1 MILLARFGEAGVC
14 TVKRAMTI
22 IAVTAGAL
30 AASVPARAGE
40 TSTADRIMNAVYG
53 EFSLAAKAD
62 EPQKRDGFF
71 VGIHQGLGA
80 ESGLS
85 PIAAGLAIPLDMGAP
100 VDSISANGYYV
111 FTTDWSLGSY
121 VGGGFGKFNLT
132 EDPLSDAVMPNGN
145 FAYQGVA
152 GLTWSFTPSMALGL
166 EYRYSEAVDANFL
179 QQTTIPEQEE
189 NQSVTLRFDFLL
201 N

>member
-1 MILLARFGEAGVC
+1 ML
-14 TVKRAMTI
+14 RAMTI

-40 TSTADRIMNAVYG
+40 TSTADRIMNAVYSDFG
-53 EFSLAAKAD
+53 FSAKAAD

-85 PIAAGLAIPLDMGAP
+85 PIAAGLSIPLDMGAP
-100 VDSISANGYYV
+100 SDSITANGYYV

-132 EDPLSDAVMPNGN
+132 EDPLSDSVMPAGN
-145 FAYQGVA
+145 FAYPGVA

-166 EYRYSEAVDANFL
+166 EYRYTESVDATFL
-179 QQTTIPEQEE
+179 QQSTIPQEEE

>member
-1 MILLARFGEAGVC
+1 MN
-14 TVKRAMTI
+14 RAMTI
-22 IAVTAGAL
+22 MAVTAGAL
-30 AASVPARAGE
+30 VASVPAHAGE
-40 TSTADRIMNAVYG
+40 SSTADRIMSSVYG
-53 EFSLAAKAD
+53 DLGFSAEAA
-62 EPQKRDGFF
+62 EPKKRDGFF

-85 PIAAGLAIPLDMGAP
+85 PAAAGLMIPLDMSTP
-100 VDSISANGYYV
+100 VDSITANGYYV
-111 FTTDWSLGSY
+111 FTTDWSLGTY
-121 VGGGFGKFNLT
+121 VGGGFGKFNLS
-132 EDPLSDAVMPNGN
+132 EDPIANSVLPTGN

-152 GLTWSFTPSMALGL
+152 GLTYSFTPSMALGI
-166 EYRYSEAVDANFL
+166 EYRYSEAVDATFL

>member
-1 MILLARFGEAGVC
+1 M
-14 TVKRAMTI
+14 KRAMTI

-30 AASVPARAGE
+30 AASMPARADE
-40 TSTADRIMNAVYG
+40 TSTAERIMNAVYSDFG
-53 EFSLAAKAD
+53 FSAKAAD

-71 VGIHQGLGA
+71 VGIHQGLGS

-85 PIAAGLAIPLDMGAP
+85 PIAAGLSIPLDMGAP
-100 VDSISANGYYV
+100 ADSITANGYYV

-132 EDPLSDAVMPNGN
+132 EDPLSDSVMPAGN

-166 EYRYSEAVDANFL
+166 EYRYTESVDATFL
-179 QQTTIPEQEE
+179 QQSTIPQEEE

>member
-1 MILLARFGEAGVC
+1 MLRATTIL
-14 TVKRAMTI
+14 
-22 IAVTAGAL
+22 AVTTAGAL
-30 AASVPARAGE
+30 VATVPARAAE
-40 TSTADRIMNAVYG
+40 TSFADRIVNAIYG
-53 EFSLAAKAD
+53 EVGLTARAA
-62 EPQKRDGFF
+62 EPENKRDGFF

-80 ESGLS
+80 ESGVS
-85 PIAAGLAIPLDMGAP
+85 PMAAGISIPLNMSEP
-100 VDSISANGYYV
+100 VDSITANGYYV
-111 FTTDWSLGSY
+111 FTTDWSLGTY

-132 EDPLSDAVMPNGN
+132 EDPLSESAIPRGN

-152 GLTWSFTPSMALGL
+152 GLTYSFTPSMALGL

-179 QQTTIPEQEE
+179 QQTTVPEQEE

>member
-1 MILLARFGEAGVC
+1 M
-14 TVKRAMTI
+14 KRAMTI

-30 AASVPARAGE
+30 AASVPARAGDS
-40 TSTADRIMNAVYG
+40 STVDRIINSVYG
-53 EFSLAAKAD
+53 ELGLSAQAA
-62 EPQKRDGFF
+62 EPENSRDGFF
-71 VGIHQGLGA
+71 VGIHQGLGSA
-80 ESGLS
+80 SGLS
-85 PIAAGLAIPLDMGAP
+85 PIAAGLSIPLDMSEP
-100 VDSISANGYYV
+100 VDSITANGYYV

-132 EDPLSDAVMPNGN
+132 EDPLSDSVMPHGN

-179 QQTTIPEQEE
+179 QQTTLPEQEE

>member
-1 MILLARFGEAGVC
+1 ML
-14 TVKRAMTI
+14 RATTI
-22 IAVTAGAL
+22 MAVATAGAL
-30 AASVPARAGE
+30 VATAPAHAD
-40 TSTADRIMNAVYG
+40 SMADRIVNSIYAEVG
-53 EFSLAAKAD
+53 LSARAQ
-62 EPQKRDGFF
+62 EPEKKRDGFF

-80 ESGLS
+80 ESGVS
-85 PIAAGLAIPLDMGAP
+85 PMAAGISIPLDMSEP
-100 VDSISANGYYV
+100 VDSITANGYYV
-111 FTTDWSLGSY
+111 FTTDWSLGTY

-132 EDPLSDAVMPNGN
+132 EDPISESMFPNGN

-152 GLTWSFTPSMALGL
+152 GLTYSFTPSMALGL

-179 QQTTIPEQEE
+179 QQTTVPEVEE

>member
-1 MILLARFGEAGVC
+1 ML
-14 TVKRAMTI
+14 RATTI
-22 IAVTAGAL
+22 MAVATAGAL
-30 AASVPARAGE
+30 VATVPARADA
-40 TSTADRIMNAVYG
+40 SIADRIVNSIYAEVG
-53 EFSLAAKAD
+53 LSAQAA
-62 EPQKRDGFF
+62 EPEKKRDGFF

-80 ESGLS
+80 ESGVA
-85 PIAAGLAIPLDMGAP
+85 PMAAGISIPLDMSEP
-100 VDSISANGYYV
+100 VDSITANGYYV
-111 FTTDWSLGSY
+111 FTTDWSLGTY

-132 EDPLSDAVMPNGN
+132 EDPISESMLPNGN
-145 FAYQGVA
+145 FAYQGIA

-179 QQTTIPEQEE
+179 QQTTLPEQEE

>member
-1 MILLARFGEAGVC
+1 
-14 TVKRAMTI
+14 MTI

-30 AASVPARAGE
+30 AASTPAYAGE
-40 TSTADRIMNAVYG
+40 TSTADRIINAVYG
-53 EFSLAAKAD
+53 ELGLNAKAQ
-62 EPQKRDGFF
+62 EPQSRDGFF

-85 PIAAGLAIPLDMGAP
+85 PIAAGLSIPLDMSEP
-100 VDSISANGYYV
+100 VDSITANGYYV

-132 EDPLSDAVMPNGN
+132 EDPLSDSMMPNGN

-179 QQTTIPEQEE
+179 QQSTLPEQEE

>member
-1 MILLARFGEAGVC
+1 VKRGVG

-30 AASVPARAGE
+30 AASVPAHAGE

-53 EFSLAAKAD
+53 EFGLAAKAD

-71 VGIHQGLGA
+71 VGIHQGLGM

-85 PIAAGLAIPLDMGAP
+85 PIAAGLSIPLDMSAP
-100 VDSISANGYYV
+100 VDSITANGYYV

-132 EDPLSDAVMPNGN
+132 EDPLSDAMMPNGN

-179 QQTTIPEQEE
+179 QQSTLPEQEE

>member
-1 MILLARFGEAGVC
+1 VKRGFC
-14 TVKRAMTI
+14 TMKRAMTI

-30 AASVPARAGE
+30 AASVPARADE
-40 TSTADRIMNAVYG
+40 TSTAERIMNAVYSDFG
-53 EFSLAAKAD
+53 FSAKAAD

-85 PIAAGLAIPLDMGAP
+85 PIAAGLSIPLDMGAP
-100 VDSISANGYYV
+100 ADSITANGYYV

-132 EDPLSDAVMPNGN
+132 EDPLSDSVMPAGN

-166 EYRYSEAVDANFL
+166 EYRYTEAVDATFL
-179 QQTTIPEQEE
+179 QQSTIPQEEE

>member
-1 MILLARFGEAGVC
+1 
-14 TVKRAMTI
+14 MTI

-40 TSTADRIMNAVYG
+40 TSTADRIMSAVYG
-53 EFSLAAKAD
+53 EFGLAAKAD

-85 PIAAGLAIPLDMGAP
+85 PIAAGLSIPLDMGAP
-100 VDSISANGYYV
+100 VDSITANGYYV

-132 EDPLSDAVMPNGN
+132 EDPLSDAMIPNGN

-152 GLTWSFTPSMALGL
+152 GLTWSFTRASSCAAWC
-166 EYRYSEAVDANFL
+166 ST
-179 QQTTIPEQEE
+179 Q
-189 NQSVTLRFDFLL
+189 
-201 N
+201 